1 MLEKASDRNQ
11 MRIVGFLQLR
21 QKERQDAAAG
31 TRRLR
36 RRPTNCRRKTDL
48 SAISQ
53 PLLLCIRLFVS
64 KLIRCRADSSRDFAT
79 FMAPRGDNIVI
90 QLCPTPESGNRSF
103 GSLCSRGK
111 TRLKP
116 GHLLLHLR
124 NEFADQVLAM
134 RAHLLE
140 LDSLA
145 ILTNPYHPSARVD
158 AFARRRQSKR

>member
-1 MLEKASDRNQ
+1 MVSYSFARRKHRTPPQAQECFDAGLLTAVGKPTFPLFPSPYFFASDDLCRSSSV
-11 MRIVGFLQLR
+11 VGQT
-21 QKERQDAAAG
+21 APG
-31 TRRLR
+31 
-36 RRPTNCRRKTDL
+36 
-48 SAISQ
+48 I
-53 PLLLCIRLFVS
+53 
-64 KLIRCRADSSRDFAT
+64 FAR